1 MIGWTPP
8 KSNDFPCAPG
18 KLPGPRV
25 LAEAIFVLTGPDLE
39 PARAFESSYSSRVY
53 RPIPTFPATTFS
65 PPFLTLVEVRGS
77 WIRAPSSNH
86 LISWLPPR
94 PARSLPVTV
103 AACTRGSG

>member
-65 PPFLTLVEVRGS
+65 PPL
-77 WIRAPSSNH
+77 SN
-86 LISWLPPR
+86 
-94 PARSLPVTV
+94 V
-103 AACTRGSG
+103 G